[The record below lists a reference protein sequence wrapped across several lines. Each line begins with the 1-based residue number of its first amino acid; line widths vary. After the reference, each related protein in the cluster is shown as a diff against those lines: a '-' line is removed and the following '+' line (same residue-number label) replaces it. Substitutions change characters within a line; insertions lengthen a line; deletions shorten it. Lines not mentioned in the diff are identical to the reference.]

1 MSAVWQYLLTLLC
14 SSHAVRMHSVVFE
27 KQDNMEVDPL
37 TASKIVILDH
47 KG

>member
-1 MSAVWQYLLTLLC
+1 MSTVWQYLLTLLY
-14 SSHAVRMHSVVFE
+14 SSHAVRMHSVIFE
-27 KQDNMEVDPL
+27 KQDNMEMNPL